1 MMAVKG
7 QRIMLTKALV
17 RDWMTTPAISVSPAD
32 SIQTANKMMREF
44 GIRHLPVVQQ
54 ERLVGILTISDIRE
68 ASPSDA
74 TTLSVWE
81 INYLWEQL
89 TVERVMTKQVIT
101 VRPDD
106 LVVDAVH
113 IMLDRK
119 ISCLPVI
126 DADGFLLGIVTAVD
140 ALRLLL
146 ELAEQVAE

>member
-1 MMAVKG
+1 MMAVEG

-17 RDWMTTPAISVSPAD
+17 RDWMTAPAISISPAD
-32 SIQTANKMMREF
+32 SIQAANKLMNEF

-89 TVERVMTKQVIT
+89 TVERVMTSKVIS

-106 LVVDAVH
+106 LVVNAVH

-140 ALRLLL
+140 VFRLVIALT
-146 ELAEQVAE
+146 ENVVE